1 MCFVRLCCP
10 LSVSKAPC
18 SRSAVLNVSTVPS
31 LETREKHSWMLN
43 RACLHLYCPVTTSYT
58 FPCHRVIFL
67 NEKHGY
73 RYIFTEYSLVAKQ
86 QFYCSSSSLTEKGYF
101 LLGVFQQKGEGEAV
115 CPEEDL
121 SGCMS
126 FAWCPL
132 RFPWPFLH
140 SSLLPAQTSLSPRIA
155 CRCSVSEVELAS
167 RLEIGDPDPSPQ
179 LKLVWQLLTRPVS
192 SAGV

>member
-86 QFYCSSSSLTEKGYF
+86 KFYCSSSSLTEKGYF
-101 LLGVFQQKGEGEAV
+101 LLGVF
-115 CPEEDL
+115 
-121 SGCMS
+121 
-126 FAWCPL
+126 
-132 RFPWPFLH
+132 
-140 SSLLPAQTSLSPRIA
+140 
-155 CRCSVSEVELAS
+155 
-167 RLEIGDPDPSPQ
+167 
-179 LKLVWQLLTRPVS
+179 
-192 SAGV
+192 